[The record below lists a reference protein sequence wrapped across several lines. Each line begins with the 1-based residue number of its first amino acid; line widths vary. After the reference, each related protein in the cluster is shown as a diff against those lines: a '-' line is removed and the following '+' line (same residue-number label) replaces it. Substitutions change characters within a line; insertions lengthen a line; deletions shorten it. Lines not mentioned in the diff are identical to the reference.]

1 ATLSVD
7 FGTEQSLFGKSAILD
22 LTSYLLL
29 RGSEQ
34 YNLQQVAD
42 KSIEAGGSASAAMSD
57 NGMVINIQANKDQFN
72 DFFQFIIEMMKK
84 PSFEQSQFD
93 LIKSQ
98 SLASLDRPYT

>member
-1 ATLSVD
+1 MIEPTQHCRSILV
-7 FGTEQSLFGKSAILD
+7 QNNLFWKSAILD

-72 DFFQFIIEMMKK
+72 DFFQFIIEMMK
-84 PSFEQSQFD
+84 SRRLNNHN
-93 LIKSQ
+93 LI
-98 SLASLDRPYT
+98 